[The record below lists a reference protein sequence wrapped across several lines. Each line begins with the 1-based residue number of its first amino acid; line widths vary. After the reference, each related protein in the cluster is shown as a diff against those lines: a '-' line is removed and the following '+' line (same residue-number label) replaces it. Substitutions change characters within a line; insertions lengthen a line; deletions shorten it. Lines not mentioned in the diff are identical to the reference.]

1 MLKGIDK
8 GDIVS
13 SGAPQISK
21 DGSTG
26 RSSVEFPL
34 SRRSKHGSHSYQ
46 KILILYAYAFIGV
59 LSFEILEFSCLSR
72 Q

>member
-1 MLKGIDK
+1 MLMFCNSHALIIQAILNGIDK

-26 RSSVEFPL
+26 RSSNDFVQ
-34 SRRSKHGSHSYQ
+34 SRRVKHGINCLYY
-46 KILILYAYAFIGV
+46 LIVF
-59 LSFEILEFSCLSR
+59 
-72 Q
+72 